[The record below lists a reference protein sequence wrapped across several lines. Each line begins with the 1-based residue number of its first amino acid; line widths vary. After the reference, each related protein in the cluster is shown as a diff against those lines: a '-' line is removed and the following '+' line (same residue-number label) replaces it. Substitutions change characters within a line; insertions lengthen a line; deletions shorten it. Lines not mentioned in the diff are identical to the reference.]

1 MYSEEHKMIQVEIL
15 ILSIMARLRTSE
27 QRAREKLK
35 AKEQRVAAAKET
47 AFREM
52 RKIDDG
58 ARRQ

>member
-35 AKEQRVAAAKET
+35 AKERRVAAAKET